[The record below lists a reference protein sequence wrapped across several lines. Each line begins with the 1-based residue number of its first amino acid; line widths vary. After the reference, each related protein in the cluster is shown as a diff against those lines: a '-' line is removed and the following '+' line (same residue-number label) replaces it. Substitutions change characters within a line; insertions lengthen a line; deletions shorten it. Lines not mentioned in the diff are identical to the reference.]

1 MPWFILAEEFN
12 LFLLRNSIQFIFIQ
26 GMRFV
31 IIPYNSDYYNFESQ
45 SHDSVGQSIENG
57 YSILLQFATNEHV
70 LNFISMKNV
79 TNNQLQHAYENQ
91 IFFPK
96 LKDQQ
101 KRVL

>member
-1 MPWFILAEEFN
+1 
-12 LFLLRNSIQFIFIQ
+12 
-26 GMRFV
+26 MRFV

-96 LKDQQ
+96 FKDQQ
-101 KRVL
+101 KKVL

>member
-1 MPWFILAEEFN
+1 MIYFYSGNAFCNYTL
-12 LFLLRNSIQFIFIQ
+12 Q
-26 GMRFV
+26 
-31 IIPYNSDYYNFESQ
+31 FESQ

-101 KRVL
+101 KKVL